1 MKVLLRA
8 LTPLQRRWRLV
19 IIIVIIAF
27 LLLGGQQLTG
37 ILGAII

>member
-8 LTPLQRRWRLV
+8 LTPLQGRRRLV